1 MDRGTNMHPD
11 HLRYAKYT
19 GRARLAKAINSL
31 LGIVEGIAI
40 DGLINGTELD
50 YLDLWLAEHREL
62 RDRHP
67 FNELV
72 PAVMSA
78 MAGRVLSQEERE
90 DIVWL
95 CGRLRSEEFFDR
107 VSADLQR
114 LHAVLGG
121 VIADA
126 RISEAELRGLSDWME
141 QRQHLR
147 SCWPFDEIGS
157 LITAVLADGKID
169 ELEHKTLLS
178 FFSEFVALQDGRTIT
193 SAPICQ
199 EGSIVGLCAVNP
211 EIVFE
216 GHGFCFTGASARMSR
231 AQLEAK
237 VTSLGGKTY
246 ASPSK
251 KVNYLVI
258 GSEGNPCWAYAC
270 YGRKVEKAVEL
281 RKAGVRVAIVHEVD
295 FHDAALDY
303 A

>member
-1 MDRGTNMHPD
+1 MHPD
-11 HLRYAKYT
+11 HLGYVKYT
-19 GRARLAKAINSL
+19 GRARLDKSINSL

-40 DGLINGTELD
+40 DGLINNTELD
-50 YLDLWLAEHREL
+50 YLELWLAEHREL
-62 RDRHP
+62 HDRHP

-72 PAVMSA
+72 PLVVAA
-78 MAGRVLSQEERE
+78 MADGVLTQEERE

-95 CGRLRSEEFFDR
+95 CERLRSEEFYDR

-114 LHAVLGG
+114 LHAILGG

-126 RISEAELRGLSDWME
+126 RISEKELRGLSDWMDE
-141 QRQHLR
+141 HEHLR
-147 SCWPFDEIGS
+147 TCWPFDEIGS
-157 LITAVLADGKID
+157 LITAVLRDGKID
-169 ELEHKTLLS
+169 ETEHKELLS

-193 SAPICQ
+193 SAPISQ
-199 EGSIVGLCAVNP
+199 DGSIVGLCAVNP
-211 EIVFE
+211 QITFE
-216 GHGFCFTGASARMSR
+216 GQGFCFTGASSRMTR
-231 AQLEAK
+231 AQLEAT
-237 VTSLGGKTY
+237 VSTLGGKSY
-246 ASPSK
+246 ASPSR

-295 FHDAALDY
+295 FHDAALDF